1 MKRNKDGYAINEVIL
16 RANQKYN
23 DIRMVLSL

>member
-1 MKRNKDGYAINEVIL
+1 MKRNKDGYAINEVL